1 MIASNMKMPLSIRLV
16 LGWFAILIVATLG
29 MLGFCLLQLLG
40 EHKGI
45 GPILTFAAHAVGC
58 LSFPIG
64 LFYGVIRR
72 KRAWV
77 DIPYLIIG
85 ATVMILSFGGGHL
98 AFSVG
103 LFIATLLPVVLMNLP
118 VSLRW
123 FNEEKD
129 QSLGIGCGLLVLLAA
144 YGVFSSCIFPS
155 DGERRRLV
163 ASASALSM
171 KGRNLQQAINTGDP
185 DLENLLDLK
194 TWNVLDAGEDTD
206 ADIFPIMITA
216 NFDVN
221 QIPQSWDGVT
231 DQDRVLPI
239 CGFSQKALESSLCRN
254 VDKQAIIVVR
264 KGGSAQVVKAKY
276 LTLKNLMGGCSYKL
290 SKPLRVMSKEEVR
303 QMVDRLRQD
312 TDLTNINTL

>member
-1 MIASNMKMPLSIRLV
+1 MIALNMKMPLSIRLV

-29 MLGFCLLQLLG
+29 ALGYCLLQLLG

-64 LFYGVIRR
+64 FFYGVIRR

-85 ATVMILSFGGGHL
+85 ATVMILSFVGGHL

-103 LFIATLLPVVLMNLP
+103 LFIATVLPVVLMNLP

-144 YGVFSSCIFPS
+144 YGVICI
-155 DGERRRLV
+155 DD
-163 ASASALSM
+163 
-171 KGRNLQQAINTGDP
+171 TY
-185 DLENLLDLK
+185 K
-194 TWNVLDAGEDTD
+194 TWANIEKRKAYTVSVG
-206 ADIFPIMITA
+206 TA
-216 NFDVN
+216 
-221 QIPQSWDGVT
+221 
-231 DQDRVLPI
+231 
-239 CGFSQKALESSLCRN
+239 
-254 VDKQAIIVVR
+254 
-264 KGGSAQVVKAKY
+264 AQVIKAKY
-276 LTLKNLMGGCSYKL
+276 LTLKNLMGGCAYKF
-290 SKPLRVMSKEEVR
+290 SKPLRVMSKEEVA

-312 TDLTNINTL
+312 TDLTNFNAL